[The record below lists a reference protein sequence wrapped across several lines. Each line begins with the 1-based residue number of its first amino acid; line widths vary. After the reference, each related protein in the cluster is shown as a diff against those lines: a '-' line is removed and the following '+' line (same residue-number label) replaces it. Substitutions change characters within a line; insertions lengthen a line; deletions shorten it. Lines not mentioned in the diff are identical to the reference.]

1 VYFVEIFK
9 QHFINNCFSDI
20 IQIAFKHRYRNM
32 TASSNTNAEKEIEDP
47 VERML
52 KKTGCIEL
60 HYQVQVHL
68 LITSLQYRL
77 ILMKV

>member
-1 VYFVEIFK
+1 
-9 QHFINNCFSDI
+9 
-20 IQIAFKHRYRNM
+20 M
-32 TASSNTNAEKEIEDP
+32 TASSNTNVEKEIEDP
-47 VERML
+47 VEQML

-68 LITSLQYRL
+68 LITSLQYL

>member
-1 VYFVEIFK
+1 
-9 QHFINNCFSDI
+9 
-20 IQIAFKHRYRNM
+20 M

-47 VERML
+47 VEGML